1 MKILKTIGIFNIIIG
16 IIAFIAPVKFY
27 SIASK
32 LFIPEV
38 SPPFSF
44 DAVQT
49 TTFLLFIPGIMLVIN
64 GIALIAMGYKLEHV
78 PEMKAYSESG
88 DYLGKV
94 KGVEVDSGELEKVEI
109 EGEEVGIYKKENMT
123 AVDDVVLIKED
134 EKNINEDVK
143 QHGIVGKEVY
153 DESGVYYGKI
163 ESVTLDEQDKLL
175 EFMTIRG
182 NTRTIINSSEI
193 SSSNGVILVN
203 RE

>member
-1 MKILKTIGIFNIIIG
+1 MKTLKTIGIFNIVIG

-49 TTFLLFIPGIMLVIN
+49 TTFLLFIPGIVLVIN

-88 DYLGKV
+88 GYL
-94 KGVEVDSGELEKVEI
+94 
-109 EGEEVGIYKKENMT
+109 
-123 AVDDVVLIKED
+123 
-134 EKNINEDVK
+134 
-143 QHGIVGKEVY
+143 
-153 DESGVYYGKI
+153 ES
-163 ESVTLDEQDKLL
+163 L
-175 EFMTIRG
+175 
-182 NTRTIINSSEI
+182 
-193 SSSNGVILVN
+193 
-203 RE
+203 